1 MTNDSFDRA
10 LMDQMGQLPPVP
22 AELDRCTPWHSAV
35 GRILWGLALCTFR
48 LEVLYLQ
55 YLLPLLGAA
64 LLYLGY
70 RSLRRENRWFRL
82 GWIMAGIHL
91 AAQMTVLVLGGTP
104 VLDKIGAIPWL
115 NWSLTWALQAVNL
128 LMLLS
133 LRQGSRTA
141 FALLSGGAGEKE
153 EETPPKDWLG
163 WGLAAY
169 GTAIAVALWCELD
182 PCTEPSMLGVTITN
196 GLVYYG
202 RSIAFIILEV
212 YLLWCIAQERDVLS
226 GRGYTIAP
234 APVRLSGR
242 TVLGLVL
249 AVTVV
254 TTIPAL
260 WLSSRCPTGPAEPL
274 AELST
279 QQQAAAQNLTALGMD
294 ESLVQALS
302 PEELD
307 RCAGAVSVKQ
317 AQRFQSG
324 DDVPERQTLEDGTAG
339 ELSAY
344 LVELSDGKLR
354 WYYWFDLKDMPGRR
368 IQEVFTVDPSGN
380 YEGSDYAARL
390 LWDVDGE
397 TQAIL
402 PQVKLAGGKTAEE
415 LSELE
420 SFFASLELERFGY
433 SHYSPWFAFSVPKD
447 AQQARGYLALTVQV
461 PEGEAYTG
469 DFAYALLQH
478 QVHWLRYPFQ
488 SIQALGGAQAV
499 QKKGI
504 ARTLWTGLQ
513 YYP

>member
-22 AELDRCTPWHSAV
+22 GELDLCTPWHSAV

-48 LEVLYLQ
+48 LEVFYLQ
-55 YLLPLLGAA
+55 YLLPLLGAT

-70 RSLRRENRWFRL
+70 RSLRRENRWFHL

-91 AAQMTVLVLGGTP
+91 AVQMTVLVLGGTP
-104 VLDKIGAIPWL
+104 VLNRIGAIPWL

-141 FALLSGGAGEKE
+141 FALLGGGEGD
-153 EETPPKDWLG
+153 ETPPRDWLG
-163 WGLAAY
+163 RGLVAY
-169 GTAIAVALWCELD
+169 VIAIAVALWCELD
-182 PCTEPSMLGVTITN
+182 PCTEPAMLGVTITN

-202 RSIAFIILEV
+202 RSIAFIILEL

-226 GRGYTIAP
+226 GRGYAIAP

-249 AVTVV
+249 AVTVAA
-254 TTIPAL
+254 TIPAL
-260 WLSSRCPTGPAEPL
+260 WLSSRCFVGPAEPL
-274 AELST
+274 PELSA

-307 RCAGAVSVKQ
+307 RCAGAVSV
-317 AQRFQSG
+317 QRAVAFQNG
-324 DDVPERQTLEDGTAG
+324 EDTPERQQLEDGTAG

-344 LVELSDGKLR
+344 LVELSDGQLR
-354 WYYWFDLKDMPGRR
+354 WYYWFDLKEMPGRR

-380 YEGSDYAARL
+380 YQATDYAARL

-397 TQAIL
+397 TQAVL

-415 LSELE
+415 LSEWGR
-420 SFFASLELERFGY
+420 FFASLELERFGY

-461 PEGEAYTG
+461 PEGEDFTG
-469 DFAYALLQH
+469 DFAYAFLHH
-478 QVHWLRYPFQ
+478 QIHWLRYPFQ
-488 SIQALGGAQAV
+488 SVQALGGTQAV
-499 QKKGI
+499 QNKGI
-504 ARTLWTGLQ
+504 ARTLWTGVQ

>member
-279 QQQAAAQNLTALGMD
+279 QQQAASRMAM
-294 ESLVQALS
+294 
-302 PEELD
+302 
-307 RCAGAVSVKQ
+307 AVTRAKV
-317 AQRFQSG
+317 
-324 DDVPERQTLEDGTAG
+324 
-339 ELSAY
+339 
-344 LVELSDGKLR
+344 
-354 WYYWFDLKDMPGRR
+354 
-368 IQEVFTVDPSGN
+368 
-380 YEGSDYAARL
+380 
-390 LWDVDGE
+390 
-397 TQAIL
+397 
-402 PQVKLAGGKTAEE
+402 
-415 LSELE
+415 
-420 SFFASLELERFGY
+420 
-433 SHYSPWFAFSVPKD
+433 
-447 AQQARGYLALTVQV
+447 
-461 PEGEAYTG
+461 
-469 DFAYALLQH
+469 
-478 QVHWLRYPFQ
+478 
-488 SIQALGGAQAV
+488 
-499 QKKGI
+499 
-504 ARTLWTGLQ
+504 
-513 YYP
+513 